1 MGPTRQNQTSI
12 NDGFQTNHDN
22 GFYFEP
28 VMDGRETEMSSE
40 QELISIETREVTK
53 TYGERAAV
61 NHVSL
66 QVKKGEF
73 VSLLG
78 PSGCGKTTLLRMLGG
93 LEQPDQGFIM
103 LGGRD
108 VTGIPA
114 YGRNSNMIFQQLAL
128 FPHMDV
134 FNNIAYGLKVKKLPK
149 ADIRKQVHEM
159 LELVQLG
166 DYGRRAVSQLS
177 GGQAQRVAIARALIN
192 RPEVLL
198 LDEPL
203 SALDMQLRL
212 DMQRELKRIQREF
225 GGTFIFV
232 THDQNEAM
240 NMSDRI
246 GVMRAG
252 KLLQYATPDEIYERP
267 ADSFVAKFIGDT
279 NLLATT
285 VLGQDTNGIR
295 VECFGYS
302 LLVKTN
308 ENTPVALIG
317 DRHSLSIRN
326 EYIRLGEDAN
336 PCLNKLD
343 GRVIEAV
350 YGGANIRYTIQIAEG
365 FLVQAS
371 VLHQRGASRFS
382 PGEPIQIGFDPEDT
396 LLLSE
401 PLLLN
406 PVQEEGI

>member
-1 MGPTRQNQTSI
+1 
-12 NDGFQTNHDN
+12 
-22 GFYFEP
+22 
-28 VMDGRETEMSSE
+28 
-40 QELISIETREVTK
+40 
-53 TYGERAAV
+53 
-61 NHVSL
+61 
-66 QVKKGEF
+66 
-73 VSLLG
+73 
-78 PSGCGKTTLLRMLGG
+78 
-93 LEQPDQGFIM
+93 
-103 LGGRD
+103 
-108 VTGIPA
+108 
-114 YGRNSNMIFQQLAL
+114 MIFQQLAL

-149 ADIRKQVHEM
+149 ADIRRQVHEM

-252 KLLQYATPDEIYERP
+252 KLLQYAAPDEIYERP

-285 VLGQDTNGIR
+285 VLEQVSNGTR
-295 VECFGYS
+295 VECFGHS
-302 LLVKTN
+302 LLVKTS
-308 ENTPVALIG
+308 EETSVVKVGAG
-317 DRHSLSIRN
+317 HSLSIRN
-326 EYIRLGEDAN
+326 EYIRLGEEAN
-336 PCLNKLD
+336 LCLNKLD
-343 GRVIEAV
+343 GRVVEAV

-365 FLVQAS
+365 FQVQSS

-382 PGEPIQIGFDPEDT
+382 PGSQFGLALIRRTRSCYPNQCCKIRYRRKEYESDWGSDRESVFIQK
-396 LLLSE
+396 S
-401 PLLLN
+401 
-406 PVQEEGI
+406 PVDYPVAASAACSGPDGHRVSGWFAHLWQVQL

>member
-28 VMDGRETEMSSE
+28 VMDGRKTEMSSE
-40 QELISIETREVTK
+40 QEPISIETREVTK

-93 LEQPDQGFIM
+93 LEQPDQGSIL

-108 VTGIPA
+108 VTSIPA

-149 ADIRKQVHEM
+149 TDIRRQVHEM

-240 NMSDRI
+240 NISDRI

-267 ADSFVAKFIGDT
+267 TDSFVAKFIGDT
-279 NLLATT
+279 NLLATR

-302 LLVKTN
+302 LLVKTG
-308 ENTPVALIG
+308 EDTPVAIVG
-317 DRHSLSIRN
+317 ARHSLSIRN
-326 EYIRLGEDAN
+326 EYIRLGEDAI

-350 YGGANIRYTIQIAEG
+350 YGGANIRYTIQIAEE

-382 PGEPIQIGFDPEDT
+382 PGEPIRIGFDPEDA

-401 PLLLN
+401 PMLQD
-406 PVQEEGI
+406 PAQEEGI